1 VSSPRPAVVD
11 KALVAARI
19 ASVRDAVSRIRS
31 LLPADANAFVADR
44 TVREVVILNLFVG
57 LQDVLSLA
65 THWLADEGSVVPQSY
80 RDVFIVMGERGLV
93 SRALAGRLAAASGL
107 RNLVAHQYAVVD
119 WLRIHEIASR
129 NLDDLLDVCEE
140 LARKVHD

>member
-1 VSSPRPAVVD
+1 VVD

-129 NLDDLLDVCEE
+129 NLDDLLDFCEE